1 MKTQPFKR
9 YVAGILV
16 FLFCLAIEVHAQQ
29 RTGGGGGGF
38 GGFGGFGGGAFGGG
52 NRNNSSSASSS
63 QYNNNGSVGTA
74 TFSVDPDTHNIVV
87 IADDQTAAQ
96 IQDVITHLDSPMRQV
111 LIKVVFMEVDHNNSS
126 EIGIEGQYTGLNK
139 NFSALT
145 GFITNYT
152 VANNAVVPS
161 SVTPVYQSVA
171 LQNNFGLASAGN
183 PQGMYQILGSDFQ
196 ATLRAIAQSGKA
208 QILSRPSILARDG
221 QLAEIVAGQSIFLP
235 SGVAFSS
242 VGNSGSTIPTINGSY
257 QNVGIQLDVTP
268 FIGANNVVQMILQP
282 QETSVDTSTPG
293 QVIAGGS
300 LFSSAVYAP
309 NINKRSA
316 NTVVVT
322 PDGQTVVIGG
332 LIADTKA
339 SSDSKIPFL
348 GDIPILGALFKATSK
363 SATKQELLI
372 FLTPHVVDAP
382 SQLAGLSGHEFD
394 QTHLITNSVSEQELD
409 QYLERVP
416 VKKKP

>member
-1 MKTQPFKR
+1 
-9 YVAGILV
+9 
-16 FLFCLAIEVHAQQ
+16 
-29 RTGGGGGGF
+29 
-38 GGFGGFGGGAFGGG
+38 
-52 NRNNSSSASSS
+52 
-63 QYNNNGSVGTA
+63 
-74 TFSVDPDTHNIVV
+74 
-87 IADDQTAAQ
+87 
-96 IQDVITHLDSPMRQV
+96 MRQV

-126 EIGIEGQYTGLNK
+126 DIGIEGQYTGLNK

-145 GFITNYT
+145 GYLTNYT
-152 VANNAVVPS
+152 VVNNAVVPS
-161 SVTPVYQSVA
+161 SVTPVNQSVA
-171 LQNNFGLASAGN
+171 LQNNFGLATAGN

-196 ATLRAIAQSGKA
+196 ATLRAIAQAGKA
-208 QILSRPSILARDG
+208 QILSRPSVLARDG

-242 VGNSGSTIPTINGSY
+242 VGNSGATIPTINGSY

-268 FIGANNVVQMILQP
+268 FIGANNMVQMILQP

-339 SSDSKIPFL
+339 SSESKVPFL
-348 GDIPILGALFKATSK
+348 GDIPILGNLFKASFEKRYQAGIADFPDPARCARRRSSWPPWARRNSTGRNSSPIRFPNKCWTSFW
-363 SATKQELLI
+363 T
-372 FLTPHVVDAP
+372 
-382 SQLAGLSGHEFD
+382 GC
-394 QTHLITNSVSEQELD
+394 
-409 QYLERVP
+409 R
-416 VKKKP
+416 